1 MTVGLPGTG
10 IGGLFYLLS
19 GLLMPIHALY
29 RRLRGAPGAP
39 SRGIVVRQTTL
50 AVFVLGAIWATGWLI
65 GLVIQSSP
73 RLAAAREVLA
83 QAGGGAMRGNVVA
96 ASAVLLGVGTLVLVL
111 VSVEVA
117 RLLVAGRAPL
127 ETVPAPETAAARRLG
142 GDGSGV

>member
-19 GLLMPIHALY
+19 GLLMPFRALY

-39 SRGIVVRQTTL
+39 ARGIVVRQTTL
-50 AVFVLGAIWATGWLI
+50 AVLVLGAIWATGWLI

-83 QAGGGAMRGNVVA
+83 QAGGGAVRGNVVA
-96 ASAVLLGVGTLVLVL
+96 ASAVLLGMGTLVLVL
-111 VSVEVA
+111 LSVEIA
-117 RLLVAGRAPL
+117 RLVLVRRAPPDPL
-127 ETVPAPETAAARRLG
+127 PAPDAARRVG
-142 GDGSGV
+142 ERRFSA